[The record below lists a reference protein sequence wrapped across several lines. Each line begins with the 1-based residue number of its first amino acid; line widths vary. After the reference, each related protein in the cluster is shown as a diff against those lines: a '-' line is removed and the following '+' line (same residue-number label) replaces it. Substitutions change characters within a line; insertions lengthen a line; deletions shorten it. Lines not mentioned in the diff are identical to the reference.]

1 MCEHGGWIAA
11 KRLFGEGLPVL
22 RGSND
27 EIPRYAR
34 NDEYV
39 RATGHD
45 AHCDQRETIGAHRG
59 LENDGQAG
67 HLSDFGVSDWAFRG

>member
-1 MCEHGGWIAA
+1 MPVDDTGGGDVRA
-11 KRLFGEGLPVL
+11 RR
-22 RGSND
+22 RGSRRTRCSYD

-45 AHCDQRETIGAHRG
+45 AHCDQREIIGAHRG